1 MVQAVVAGLPR
12 TLREEPLLLVS
23 PHPDDAA
30 FSCAALLARLKPID
44 VLTVF
49 AGSPDPPRQGAWDR
63 VTGFVDSTE
72 SMPVR
77 LAEER
82 AAFAGGP
89 HRLILLDVVDA
100 QYLTGPRPPSDA
112 KPIAAAVVDWLEHH
126 PRGVVA
132 APAGAGRARQRLR
145 TRVRRLVGADDPDTP
160 TPHPDHLFVRDA
172 VLDALESREDARPVL
187 YEELP
192 YLWGRAADREVERVV
207 RGRGLT
213 AEHVAVPVDR
223 RAKAARIGVYAT
235 QAPHLDVRGRRVEYV
250 EDLPERE
257 RFWLLRRAH

>member
-1 MVQAVVAGLPR
+1 MVHAVVAGLPR
-12 TLREEPLLLVS
+12 TLREAPLLLVS

-30 FSCAALLARLKPID
+30 LSCAALLARVEPID

-49 AGSPDPPRQGAWDR
+49 AGSPDPPSQGSWDR

-82 AAFAGGP
+82 AAFARGP
-89 HRLILLDVVDA
+89 HRLVLLDVVEA
-100 QYLTGPRPPSDA
+100 QYLTGPRPPGDA
-112 KPIAAAVVDWLEHH
+112 KPIAAAVVDWLERH

-132 APAGAGRARQRLR
+132 APAGAGRAPRRLR
-145 TRVRRLVGADDPDTP
+145 TRIRRLVGEDTP
-160 TPHPDHLFVRDA
+160 TRHPDHLFVRDA
-172 VLDALESREDARPVL
+172 VLDALESCGDPRPVL

-207 RGRGLT
+207 RGRGLV
-213 AEHVAVPVDR
+213 AEHIVVPLDR
-223 RAKAARIGVYAT
+223 RAKAARIGIYAT
-235 QAPHLDVRGRRVEYV
+235 QAPHLEVRGRRVDYV

-257 RFWLLRRAH
+257 RFWLLGRAH